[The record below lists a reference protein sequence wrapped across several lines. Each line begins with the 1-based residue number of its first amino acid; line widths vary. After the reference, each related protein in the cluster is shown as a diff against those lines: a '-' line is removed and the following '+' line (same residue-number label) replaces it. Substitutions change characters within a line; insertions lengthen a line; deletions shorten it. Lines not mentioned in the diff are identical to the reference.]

1 MAPIRSAAVAGSF
14 YPAGAEEL
22 KRVLQE
28 CFAVSPLGPC
38 GARSTSASLLGG
50 MVPHAGYVYSGPCAA
65 HFYSSL
71 ESDIGCVILLGV
83 NHRGMGAQAALSPAD
98 FWETP
103 LGRIVVDRELNEL
116 LKAQVDFL
124 EKDERPHL
132 QEHSIEVQLPFLQSV
147 LGEFTFLPVSLSYLS
162 EEECQELGETIAR
175 IFATQRAAGKKMVLI
190 ASSDLSHYLSPKE
203 TERLDRMALERVLA
217 LDPAGLLNTVE
228 EEDISMCGVI
238 PTAVFL
244 FAAKA
249 LKARQARLL
258 KHCHSGDVVPMREVV
273 GYASVSVEF

>member
-1 MAPIRSAAVAGSF
+1 MAGSF
-14 YPAGAEEL
+14 YPASCEEL
-22 KRVLQE
+22 ERTMEE
-28 CFAVSPLGPC
+28 CFLTSPLGPR
-38 GARSTSASLLGG
+38 GSKSFIPSLLGG

-65 HFYSSL
+65 CFYSSL

-98 FWETP
+98 YWETP
-103 LGRIVVDRELNEL
+103 LGRIAVDRELNEL

-124 EKDERPHL
+124 EKDEGPHL
-132 QEHSIEVQLPFLQSV
+132 QEHSIEVQLPFLQKV
-147 LGEFTFLPVSLSYLS
+147 LGEFTFLPISFSHLS
-162 EEECQELGETIAR
+162 EEECRELGQTIAR
-175 IFATQRAAGKKMVLI
+175 VYEAANSAGKRTVLI

-217 LDPAGLLNTVE
+217 LDASSLLKTVE

-249 LKARQARLL
+249 LGAKQARLL

-273 GYASVSVEF
+273 GYASVAVEF